1 MCPISLVQKY
11 FVYIAIKRCC
21 YCIHYDIIRAI
32 VVVFVC
38 VSLWCFYFCR
48 TFLALFER
56 KLSNVVDIFVVACHA
71 KICNPAYCVLMCWW
85 ERGTTDAYIT
95 TYIYTYKKL
104 VKFLF
109 MPHTIFVYSRWTEV
123 ADFILVCS
131 RLFVVFCSVRMCVT
145 AASGFKIFCLNFC
158 RITFCFYTFLCMTDY
173 ASESANRFWLLL
185 SIKVPLLL
193 EFF

>member
-109 MPHTIFVYSRWTEV
+109 MPHTIFVYSRTVEPKLLILYWFARVYLLFFV
-123 ADFILVCS
+123 ACVCVLRQRVVS
-131 RLFVVFCSVRMCVT
+131 KSFV
-145 AASGFKIFCLNFC
+145 
-158 RITFCFYTFLCMTDY
+158 
-173 ASESANRFWLLL
+173 
-185 SIKVPLLL
+185 
-193 EFF
+193 